1 MLNIAVIVN
10 TIAVLLGSSLG
21 IFFGNRL
28 KDKYQKILF
37 QAVGLTSFVIGV
49 KMSFQAKELLVV
61 LGSMAIGGLIGHW
74 VGIEERLG
82 KLANKI
88 EKSQGE
94 TKFVKGFV
102 TATVLFLVGPMT
114 ILGCINSG
122 LKGDHEL
129 LFVKSLMDGISSI
142 ILGSMYAFGVMA
154 SAFSVY
160 IVQGL
165 LVTFAS
171 YLIFLSDP
179 IYLGDFTA
187 TGGFI
192 VISIGFR
199 LLDIKDIKA
208 GNFLPALV
216 VSPIID
222 YILQLFK

>member
-1 MLNIAVIVN
+1 MFNVAVIIN
-10 TIAVLLGSSLG
+10 TIAVLFGSSLG

-28 KDKYQKILF
+28 KDKYQRILF

-49 KMSFQAKELLVV
+49 KMSLQAKELLVV
-61 LGSMAIGGLIGHW
+61 LGSMAIGGLLGHW
-74 VGIEERLG
+74 IGIEERLG
-82 KLANKI
+82 KLANRI

-129 LFVKSLMDGISSI
+129 LLVKSLMDGISSV
-142 ILGSMYAFGVMA
+142 ILGSMYTFGVMA
-154 SAFSVY
+154 SAISVY

-165 LVTFAS
+165 LVTFAT
-171 YLIFLSDP
+171 YLVFLSEP
-179 IYLGDFTA
+179 AYLGNFTA

-208 GNFLPALV
+208 GNFLPALII
-216 VSPIID
+216 SPVID
-222 YILQLFK
+222 YILQLFS

>member
-1 MLNIAVIVN
+1 MFNIAVIVN

-21 IFFGNRL
+21 IFFGNKL

-49 KMSFQAKELLVV
+49 KMSLQAKELLVV

-74 VGIEERLG
+74 IGIEERLG

-142 ILGSMYAFGVMA
+142 ILGSMYTFGVLA
-154 SAFSVY
+154 SAVSVY
-160 IVQGL
+160 VVQGL
-165 LVTFAS
+165 LVTFAA

-179 IYLGDFTA
+179 LYLGNFTA

-208 GNFLPALV
+208 GNFLPALFF
-216 VSPIID
+216 SPLID
-222 YILQLFK
+222 YILQLLK

>member
-37 QAVGLTSFVIGV
+37 QAVGLTSFVIGI

>member
-1 MLNIAVIVN
+1 VN

-37 QAVGLTSFVIGV
+37 QAVGLTSFVIGI

>member
-1 MLNIAVIVN
+1 LLNIAVIVN

-37 QAVGLTSFVIGV
+37 QAVGLTSFVIGI